1 MLSKKLFQI
10 LVQSIITLVV
20 FASVTQA
27 ETVAFS
33 PAMQP
38 VATNALTDSSSE
50 TQESEGS
57 GEVHIARPADKWRLD
72 LRAKK
77 KTEME
82 TKAVASA
89 IASKDRFAPLPKF
102 AVVNKAF
109 DSSNVLE
116 TESTEA
122 QEQQAPK
129 PAAPSNGTNPAELI
143 TRVEVKYQ
151 YQNFASGDLHGI
163 AVIRGDY
170 AITPKVA
177 FRMDLP
183 ILRFD
188 SKTPGLRSESGIGDV
203 VTSMTF
209 VKMFSRRFVGA
220 VVPRIDFPTAT
231 HDSLGSGK
239 YAFKPAVVGITPLA
253 KGVALAGV
261 LEYRVSFAG
270 NKNRADIN
278 ELSLKPI
285 LLKSFLEGPLK
296 GYYVN
301 PQAEVIV
308 DFEHDNRATLQLAA
322 NMGKLLNKNVVV
334 FVVPTIHVAGTKRES
349 FKLEVG
355 FRYLFR

>member
-1 MLSKKLFQI
+1 MRNKKLLLIF
-10 LVQSIITLVV
+10 VQSMFTLVIL
-20 FASVTQA
+20 A
-27 ETVAFS
+27 TV
-33 PAMQP
+33 
-38 VATNALTDSSSE
+38 TNAQTVTPLPATQPAAAASSQEIEPSAVNTVTKDSSAPMAA
-50 TQESEGS
+50 ESFI
-57 GEVHIARPADKWRLD
+57 VRPNGRLD
-72 LRAKK
+72 LRP
-77 KTEME
+77 TERKMTE
-82 TKAVASA
+82 FPLIDQVSAS
-89 IASKDRFAPLPKF
+89 
-102 AVVNKAF
+102 
-109 DSSNVLE
+109 SSNTADSQSE
-116 TESTEA
+116 TPET
-122 QEQQAPK
+122 
-129 PAAPSNGTNPAELI
+129 PAAKQGAAPASNGTNPAELI

-151 YQNFASGDLHGI
+151 YQNFAGGDLHGI
-163 AVIRGDY
+163 AIIRGDY

-183 ILRFD
+183 ILHFD
-188 SKTPGLRSESGIGDV
+188 AQTPGQRSESGIGDV

-209 VKMFSRRFVGA
+209 VKIFSKRFIGA

-239 YAFKPAVVGITPLA
+239 YAFKPLVAGVTPLA
-253 KGVALAGV
+253 KGVAFVGL

-308 DFEHDNRATLQLAA
+308 DFEQNNRATFQLAA
-322 NMGKLLNKNVVV
+322 NAGKVLSKNVVV

>member
-1 MLSKKLFQI
+1 MFAL
-10 LVQSIITLVV
+10 TV
-20 FASVTQA
+20 FATVTYAQTSTPLPATQPA
-27 ETVAFS
+27 EAASSLEIGQSAVTTV
-33 PAMQP
+33 
-38 VATNALTDSSSE
+38 TKDSSAPLA
-50 TQESEGS
+50 G
-57 GEVHIARPADKWRLD
+57 GRFVVRPNNPLQLD
-72 LRAKK
+72 LRTRKR
-77 KTEME
+77 KTEE
-82 TKAVASA
+82 FTLNRKTSPAATVTAESE
-89 IASKDRFAPLPKF
+89 
-102 AVVNKAF
+102 N
-109 DSSNVLE
+109 
-116 TESTEA
+116 ESTDP
-122 QEQQAPK
+122 QAAK
-129 PAAPSNGTNPAELI
+129 PAAPAASNGTNPAELI

-151 YQNFASGDLHGI
+151 YQNFAGGDLHGI
-163 AVIRGDY
+163 AIIRGDY

-183 ILRFD
+183 ILHFN
-188 SKTPGLRSESGIGDV
+188 SKTPGQKSETGIGDI
-203 VTSMTF
+203 VTSLTF

-239 YAFKPAVVGITPLA
+239 YAFKPAVAGITPLA
-253 KGVALAGV
+253 KGVAFVGL

-308 DFEHDNRATLQLAA
+308 DFEHNNQTTFQLAA
-322 NMGKLLNKNVVV
+322 NAGKVLSKNVVV